1 MIEKINVPSWTI
13 ISRNLWLMDKSTEE
27 KKVNPIVIVRSQWL
41 NKTTGGG
48 EMYEGW
54 SLERLQK
61 EATGRGISIR
71 AKNEAQLRA
80 ALESSDAE
88 RTRATAAQAGPNRRR
103 KINSTTVALGLLAVA
118 VLSIIVAVVI
128 LSYAILTPGGRE
140 TFGLASLKISGPPPI
155 DEFVAVLGE
164 GDVETQVAATVT
176 AMSAGEPTLGAIEA
190 PTVASSMQATPT
202 PWPSI
207 QLAEKQVASV
217 PAGYTAVGDFS
228 VCLNAAGTACH
239 QNYDDDALTT
249 VVMTWDVPGFVRLDF
264 GNGWLEHVSE
274 PQVFVDAQM
283 SDGCGD
289 DGCTTVFNLRW
300 PLTQKDLAGVK
311 ELVGSVPSEIQNLYE
326 VSQSLPAASAQ
337 VEPSQVVG
345 EIQGLTAV
353 TEFTGE
359 WLIPSWAEVVSSD
372 VLADA
377 QLQAVTADVQAWMM
391 PEELPLVPPDVLTY
405 QTPPDD
411 CVDRDNPQD
420 SCSTMR
426 LQPISYKQVAVA
438 PGQLLRM
445 TGDAISIR
453 WSDTED
459 LLVKRPDGDEKHDLW
474 LVLNQSSSEV
484 EVDINAP
491 YGSDRSWYTATSGW
505 TPALLDELLRQ
516 AIQDFNLQYRDEED
530 FASTPVPNCED
541 PEGCTYSNIRA
552 VIVLDD
558 QVLTYTAKWFEQLDP
573 HWEAFAPGRYQR

>member
-1 MIEKINVPSWTI
+1 MFAS
-13 ISRNLWLMDKSTEE
+13 MDLKA
-27 KKVNPIVIVRSQWL
+27 
-41 NKTTGGG
+41 
-48 EMYEGW
+48 
-54 SLERLQK
+54 LQ
-61 EATGRGISIR
+61 A
-71 AKNEAQLRA
+71 EAQARRISTRGKNAVQLRKELEQFEG
-80 ALESSDAE
+80 LESA
-88 RTRATAAQAGPNRRR
+88 RARRQR
-103 KINSTTVALGLLAVA
+103 WLGYGLVFVLVVVAL
-118 VLSIIVAVVI
+118 
-128 LSYAILTPGGRE
+128 
-140 TFGLASLKISGPPPI
+140 SLGVSWLIDRVKSAGPPPI
-155 DEFVAVLGE
+155 GEVAAGLSE
-164 GDVETQVAATVT
+164 GDVETQVAATVA
-176 AMSAGEPTLGAIEA
+176 AMQVGEPTISATAESSGDEIQA
-190 PTVASSMQATPT
+190 PLVMQATPT
-202 PWPSI
+202 PWPSFQI
-207 QLAEKQVASV
+207 AEKQVASV

-228 VCLNAAGTACH
+228 VCLDASGTACH

-249 VVMTWDVPGFVRLDF
+249 VVMTWDAPGFIRLDF
-264 GNGWLEHVSE
+264 GNGWLEHVSDA
-274 PQVFVDAQM
+274 QVFVSAQL
-283 SDGCGD
+283 SDGCR
-289 DGCTTVFNLRW
+289 DGCKAVYNLHW
-300 PLTQKDLAGVK
+300 PMTQADLAGVK
-311 ELVGSVPSEIQNLYE
+311 DTTGGSVPSEIQNLYE

-345 EIQGLTAV
+345 EIQGLTAG
-353 TEFTGE
+353 TGFTGE
-359 WLIPSWAEVVSSD
+359 WLLPSWAEVVSSD
-372 VLADA
+372 VLAAA

-405 QTPPDD
+405 QNPPDD